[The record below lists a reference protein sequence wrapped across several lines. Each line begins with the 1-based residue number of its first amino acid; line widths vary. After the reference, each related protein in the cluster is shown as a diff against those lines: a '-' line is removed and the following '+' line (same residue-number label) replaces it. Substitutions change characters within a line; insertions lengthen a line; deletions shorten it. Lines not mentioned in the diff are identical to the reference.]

1 MKWNQLLRKEFT
13 EIIKSKKILIP
24 IIAVLFVPILY
35 AGMFLWA
42 FWDPYKQLDDL
53 PVAVVNLDK
62 GAVFD
67 GKPIEVG
74 KGLVDN
80 LKDNKSFKWEF
91 VSEKEAKK
99 GMEGRKYYMLVRI
112 PDDFSSN
119 ATTLLKDDPK
129 PLNLEYIPN
138 ESLNF
143 LSSQIGGTAIE
154 KIKGEV
160 ASTLTKTYAEKMFDS
175 IQDVSKG
182 LADGAEGANKL
193 HDGSSELHDGSSK
206 VTDGLHTLQGKS
218 GEMKDGVQRLAD
230 GSNKLVDGSGKVTNG
245 LNTLNSKTGE
255 MQIGIGKLVDGS
267 GKVTDGLHVLNSN
280 AGIGKLVDGSGK
292 VTDGL
297 HVLNSNAGIGKLVDG
312 SGKVTD
318 GLHALNSNAGIGKLV
333 DGSGQ
338 VTNGLNTL
346 NSKTSEMQ
354 TGIRKLVDGSGKVAA
369 GLNTLNSKTG
379 EMQKG
384 IGELRDGSEK
394 VTGGLNKLVSKS
406 GELKTGTTDLSNG
419 MGKLVEGQTQLE
431 KGSQEIQKGLQDLNN
446 NIQNSAAGLEEMQ
459 SKVPSILNTVN
470 EKIDGAGAN
479 VNQLNELTQSTAGD
493 AKTAAQDVA
502 NLQKQIESLPKEY
515 QEQLQPFITG
525 AVKSAATVQKK
536 AAGVAGGTNKLNEEV
551 KQLKGEIHQTT
562 NGLQN
567 KLPNPAGMK
576 ALAGGVE
583 KLTNAQNEFVSKFHV
598 FGEGLDKAKIGAD
611 KLKDGSVQLIDGVTQ
626 LQSGSGQVTGGLGML
641 SERANQM
648 AGGVNQ
654 LVDGSSQ
661 VTGGLGTLSERA
673 NQMAGGINQL
683 ADGSSQVT
691 GGLGTLSVGVTKL
704 ADGSNQVTGGLDT
717 LSVGV
722 TKLADGSNQ
731 VTGGLDTLSVG
742 VSKLA
747 DGSSQVTGGLGT
759 LSAGAN
765 QMSGGIT
772 QLADGS
778 GQVTTGLGTLNGGL
792 NKMSTGSTQLIDG
805 VNKLADG
812 SGKVTDGLVKVNDGS
827 GELAE
832 KLGEG
837 AEKTGEVKGTDK
849 TYDMFASP
857 VKVKTEKMA
866 EVPNYGTGFTP
877 YFLSLGLFVGALLL
891 SIVYPLRDTVSV
903 PKSGFSW
910 FISKFGVLLSV
921 GIIQAIVADVILLFG
936 LGVEVQ
942 SIPYFILFSIV
953 TSLAFIALIQ
963 CLVTAFG
970 DAGRFIAII
979 TLIMQLTTSAGTFP
993 LELIPKFLQPFNAW
1007 LPMTYSVSGLKAV
1020 VSSGDFDFMWQNIG
1034 MLMIFIV
1041 VLSLGTIA
1049 SLTLMH
1055 KRQFKNVA
1063 ENQSVEA

>member
-1 MKWNQLLRKEFT
+1 MKGNQLLRKEFT

-67 GKPIEVG
+67 GKSIEVG

-119 ATTLLKDDPK
+119 ATTLLKDNPK

-154 KIKGEV
+154 KIKTEV
-160 ASTLTKTYAEKMFDS
+160 SSTLTKTYAEKMFDS

-218 GEMKDGVQRLAD
+218 GEIQTGV
-230 GSNKLVDGSGKVTNG
+230 GKLFDGSGKVTAG

-267 GKVTDGLHVLNSN
+267 GKVTNGLNTLNSKTSEMQ

-297 HVLNSNAGIGKLVDG
+297 
-312 SGKVTD
+312 
-318 GLHALNSNAGIGKLV
+318 
-333 DGSGQ
+333 
-338 VTNGLNTL
+338 NTL
-346 NSKTSEMQ
+346 S
-354 TGIRKLVDGSGKVAA
+354 
-369 GLNTLNSKTG
+369 SKTG

-384 IGELRDGSEK
+384 IGELHDGSEK
-394 VTGGLNKLVSKS
+394 LTGGLNKLVSKS
-406 GELKTGTTDLSNG
+406 GELQTGTTDLSNG
-419 MGKLVEGQTQLE
+419 MEQLVGGQNQLE
-431 KGSQEIQKGLQDLNN
+431 VASQKIEKGLQDLNSKVKS
-446 NIQNSAAGLEEMQ
+446 SAAGLEEIQ
-459 SKVPSILNTVN
+459 SKGPSILNTVN

-493 AKTAAQDVA
+493 AKNAEQEVV

-515 QEQLQPFITG
+515 QEQLQPFITS
-525 AVKSAATVQKK
+525 AVKSTATVQQK

-551 KQLKGEIHQTT
+551 KQLKGEINQKTSDA
-562 NGLQN
+562 QN
-567 KLPNPAGMK
+567 KLPNTAKLDSLTEGI
-576 ALAGGVE
+576 E
-583 KLTNAQNEFVSKFHV
+583 KLASAQKGFVENFQGFGKNLNVAKEGANKFKNES
-598 FGEGLDKAKIGAD
+598 G
-611 KLKDGSVQLIDGVTQ
+611 QLIDAINQ
-626 LQSGSGQVTGGLGML
+626 LADGSGKVTGGLGAL
-641 SERANQM
+641 SAGANQM
-648 AGGVNQ
+648 AGGVH
-654 LVDGSSQ
+654 
-661 VTGGLGTLSERA
+661 
-673 NQMAGGINQL
+673 QL

-691 GGLGTLSVGVTKL
+691 GGLGQLSAGANQMAGGV
-704 ADGSNQVTGGLDT
+704 NQ
-717 LSVGV
+717 
-722 TKLADGSNQ
+722 
-731 VTGGLDTLSVG
+731 
-742 VSKLA
+742 LA
-747 DGSSQVTGGLGT
+747 DGSSKVTGGLGT
-759 LSAGAN
+759 LSVGAN
-765 QMSGGIT
+765 QMAGGVN

-778 GQVTTGLGTLNGGL
+778 GQVTTGLGTL
-792 NKMSTGSTQLIDG
+792 STGSTQLIDG

-857 VKVKTEKMA
+857 VKVKTEKIA

-891 SIVYPLRDTVSV
+891 SIVYPLRDTVGV

-942 SIPYFILFSIV
+942 SIPYFILFSII

-1020 VSSGDFDFMWQNIG
+1020 VSSGDFDFMWKNIG
-1034 MLMIFIV
+1034 ILMIFIV
-1041 VLSLGTIA
+1041 VLSFGTIV

-1055 KRQFKNVA
+1055 KRKFKNVL

>member
-80 LKDNKSFKWEF
+80 LKDNTSFKWEF

-112 PDDFSSN
+112 PNDFSSN

-160 ASTLTKTYAEKMFDS
+160 SSTLTKTYAEKMFDS

-218 GEMKDGVQRLAD
+218 GEMKGGV
-230 GSNKLVDGSGKVTNG
+230 GKLFDGSGKVTAG

-255 MQIGIGKLVDGS
+255 MKGGVGKLFDGS
-267 GKVTDGLHVLNSN
+267 GKVT
-280 AGIGKLVDGSGK
+280 
-292 VTDGL
+292 
-297 HVLNSNAGIGKLVDG
+297 
-312 SGKVTD
+312 
-318 GLHALNSNAGIGKLV
+318 
-333 DGSGQ
+333 
-338 VTNGLNTL
+338 
-346 NSKTSEMQ
+346 
-354 TGIRKLVDGSGKVAA
+354 A

-379 EMQKG
+379 EMQVGVGKLFDGSGKVTAGLNTLNSKTGEMQTG
-384 IGELRDGSEK
+384 IGKLQDGSQKVTAGLNTLNSKTGEMQTGIGKLQDGSEK
-394 VTGGLNKLVSKS
+394 VTAGLNTLVSKT

-419 MGKLVEGQTQLE
+419 MEQLVGGQSQLE
-431 KGSQEIQKGLQDLNN
+431 EASQKVEKGLQDLNSKVKS
-446 NIQNSAAGLEEMQ
+446 SAAALDEMQ
-459 SKVPSILNTVN
+459 SKGPSILNTVN

-479 VNQLNELTQSTAGD
+479 VNQLHELTQSTAGD

-502 NLQKQIESLPKEY
+502 NLQKQIENLPKEY
-515 QEQLQPFITG
+515 QEQLQPFITS
-525 AVKSAATVQKK
+525 AVKSTATVQQK
-536 AAGVAGGTNKLNEEV
+536 ATGVAGGTNKLNEEV
-551 KQLKGEIHQTT
+551 KQLKGEINQKT
-562 NGLQN
+562 GDGQS
-567 KLPNPAGMK
+567 KLPNPAELKSLTVSIDQLSNAQKGF
-576 ALAGGVE
+576 VE
-583 KLTNAQNEFVSKFHV
+583 KFQGFGAKLNTAKEGANKFKNES
-598 FGEGLDKAKIGAD
+598 G
-611 KLKDGSVQLIDGVTQ
+611 QLIDAINQ
-626 LQSGSGQVTGGLGML
+626 LADGSGKVTGGLDTL
-641 SERANQM
+641 SAGANQM

-654 LVDGSSQ
+654 
-661 VTGGLGTLSERA
+661 
-673 NQMAGGINQL
+673 
-683 ADGSSQVT
+683 
-691 GGLGTLSVGVTKL
+691 L
-704 ADGSNQVTGGLDT
+704 ADGSNQVTGGLGT
-717 LSVGV
+717 LSAGANQMAGGV
-722 TKLADGSNQ
+722 NQ
-731 VTGGLDTLSVG
+731 
-742 VSKLA
+742 LA

-759 LSAGAN
+759 LSAGAG

-772 QLADGS
+772 QLANGS
-778 GQVTTGLGTLNGGL
+778 GQVTTGLSTL
-792 NKMSTGSTQLIDG
+792 STGSTQLIDG

-891 SIVYPLRDTVSV
+891 SIVYPLRDTVGV

-921 GIIQAIVADVILLFG
+921 GIIQAIVADIILLFG

-979 TLIMQLTTSAGTFP
+979 TLIIQLTTSAGTFP

-1020 VSSGDFDFMWQNIG
+1020 VSSGDFDFMWQNVGI
-1034 MLMIFIV
+1034 LMIFIV

-1049 SLTLMH
+1049 SLTWMH
-1055 KRQFKNVA
+1055 KRQFRNIA

>member
-80 LKDNKSFKWEF
+80 LKDNTSFKWEF

-160 ASTLTKTYAEKMFDS
+160 SSTLTKTYAEKMFDS

-218 GEMKDGVQRLAD
+218 GEMKDGVQKLAD

-267 GKVTDGLHVLNSN
+267 GKVT
-280 AGIGKLVDGSGK
+280 
-292 VTDGL
+292 
-297 HVLNSNAGIGKLVDG
+297 
-312 SGKVTD
+312 
-318 GLHALNSNAGIGKLV
+318 
-333 DGSGQ
+333 
-338 VTNGLNTL
+338 NGLNTL
-346 NSKTSEMQ
+346 NSKTGEMQ
-354 TGIRKLVDGSGKVAA
+354 TGIGKLIDGSGKVTD

-384 IGELRDGSEK
+384 IGELHDGSEK

-419 MGKLVEGQTQLE
+419 MGKLVEGQSQLE
-431 KGSQEIQKGLQDLNN
+431 EGSQAIQKGLQDLNSN
-446 NIQNSAAGLEEMQ
+446 VQKSAADLEEMQ

-493 AKTAAQDVA
+493 AKTATQDVA

-515 QEQLQPFITG
+515 QEQLQPFITS
-525 AVKSAATVQKK
+525 AVKSTATVQQK
-536 AAGVAGGTNKLNEEV
+536 ATGVAGGTNKLNEEV
-551 KQLKGEIHQTT
+551 KQLKGEINQKT

-567 KLPNPAGMK
+567 ELPNPAGVK
-576 ALAGGVE
+576 ILAGGIA
-583 KLTNAQNEFVSKFHV
+583 KLTNAQNEFVSKFHG
-598 FGEGLDKAKIGAD
+598 FGEGLDNAKIGAD
-611 KLKDGSVQLIDGVTQ
+611 KLKDGSVQLIDGVAQ
-626 LQSGSGQVTGGLGML
+626 LQSGSGKVTAGLGQL
-641 SERANQM
+641 SAGANQM

-654 LVDGSSQ
+654 LANGSSQ
-661 VTGGLGTLSERA
+661 VTGGLGTLSAGA
-673 NQMAGGINQL
+673 NQMAGGVNQL

-691 GGLGTLSVGVTKL
+691 GGLGTLSVGANQMAGGVNQL
-704 ADGSNQVTGGLDT
+704 ADGSN
-717 LSVGV
+717 
-722 TKLADGSNQ
+722 
-731 VTGGLDTLSVG
+731 
-742 VSKLA
+742 
-747 DGSSQVTGGLGT
+747 
-759 LSAGAN
+759 
-765 QMSGGIT
+765 
-772 QLADGS
+772 
-778 GQVTTGLGTLNGGL
+778 QVTTGLGTLNGGL

-891 SIVYPLRDTVSV
+891 SIVYPLRDTVGV

-979 TLIMQLTTSAGTFP
+979 TLIIQLTTSAGTFP

-1020 VSSGDFDFMWQNIG
+1020 VSSGDFNFMWQNIG
-1034 MLMIFIV
+1034 VLMIFIV
-1041 VLSLGTIA
+1041 ALSLGTIA
-1049 SLTLMH
+1049 SLTWMH
-1055 KRQFKNVA
+1055 KRQFRNIA
-1063 ENQSVEA
+1063 ENQSMEA

>member
-80 LKDNKSFKWEF
+80 LKDNTSFKWEF

-160 ASTLTKTYAEKMFDS
+160 SSTLTKTYAEKMFDS

-182 LADGAEGANKL
+182 LADGAEGASKL

-218 GEMKDGVQRLAD
+218 GEMKDGVGKLAD
-230 GSNKLVDGSGKVTNG
+230 GSNKLVDGSGKVTVG
-245 LNTLNSKTGE
+245 LNTLKSKTGE
-255 MQIGIGKLVDGS
+255 MQTGIGKLLNGS
-267 GKVTDGLHVLNSN
+267 GKVTD
-280 AGIGKLVDGSGK
+280 
-292 VTDGL
+292 
-297 HVLNSNAGIGKLVDG
+297 
-312 SGKVTD
+312 
-318 GLHALNSNAGIGKLV
+318 
-333 DGSGQ
+333 
-338 VTNGLNTL
+338 
-346 NSKTSEMQ
+346 
-354 TGIRKLVDGSGKVAA
+354 

-419 MGKLVEGQTQLE
+419 MEQLVGGQSQLE
-431 KGSQEIQKGLQDLNN
+431 VASQKIEKGLQDLNSN
-446 NIQNSAAGLEEMQ
+446 VQKSVAGLEEIQ

-479 VNQLNELTQSTAGD
+479 VNQLTELTQSTAGD
-493 AKTAAQDVA
+493 AKNAAQDVA

-515 QEQLQPFITG
+515 QEQLQPFITS
-525 AVKSAATVQKK
+525 AVKNTATVQQK

-551 KQLKGEIHQTT
+551 KQLKGEIHQKT

-567 KLPNPAGMK
+567 KLPNPAGVK
-576 ALAGGVE
+576 TLADGVE
-583 KLTNAQNEFVSKFHV
+583 KLTNAQNEFVSKFHG
-598 FGEGLDKAKIGAD
+598 FGEGLDKARMGAD
-611 KLKDGSVQLIDGVTQ
+611 KLKDGSVQLIDGVMQ
-626 LQSGSGQVTGGLGML
+626 LQSGSEKVTAGLGQL
-641 SERANQM
+641 SAGANQM
-648 AGGVNQ
+648 AGGV
-654 LVDGSSQ
+654 
-661 VTGGLGTLSERA
+661 
-673 NQMAGGINQL
+673 NQL

-691 GGLGTLSVGVTKL
+691 GGLGTLSVG
-704 ADGSNQVTGGLDT
+704 
-717 LSVGV
+717 
-722 TKLADGSNQ
+722 
-731 VTGGLDTLSVG
+731 
-742 VSKLA
+742 
-747 DGSSQVTGGLGT
+747 
-759 LSAGAN
+759 AN
-765 QMSGGIT
+765 QMTGGIT

-778 GQVTTGLGTLNGGL
+778 SQVTTGLGTLNGGL

-891 SIVYPLRDTVSV
+891 SIVYPLRDTVGV

-910 FISKFGVLLSV
+910 FISKFGLLLSV
-921 GIIQAIVADVILLFG
+921 GIIQAVVADVILLFG

-942 SIPYFILFSIV
+942 SIPYFILFSIF

-979 TLIMQLTTSAGTFP
+979 TLIIQLTTSAGTFP

-1020 VSSGDFDFMWQNIG
+1020 VSSGDFNFMWQNIG
-1034 MLMIFIV
+1034 ILMIFIV

-1049 SLTLMH
+1049 SLTWMH
-1055 KRQFKNVA
+1055 KRQFRNIA

>member
-80 LKDNKSFKWEF
+80 LKDNTSFKWEF

-160 ASTLTKTYAEKMFDS
+160 SSTLTKTYAEKMFDS

-218 GEMKDGVQRLAD
+218 GEMKDGVQKLAD
-230 GSNKLVDGSGKVTNG
+230 GSNKLVDGSGKVTN
-245 LNTLNSKTGE
+245 
-255 MQIGIGKLVDGS
+255 
-267 GKVTDGLHVLNSN
+267 GLHVLNSN

-318 GLHALNSNAGIGKLV
+318 GLHALNSNTGIGKLV
-333 DGSGQ
+333 DGSGK
-338 VTNGLNTL
+338 VTDGLNTL
-346 NSKTSEMQ
+346 NSKT
-354 TGIRKLVDGSGKVAA
+354 
-369 GLNTLNSKTG
+369 
-379 EMQKG
+379 
-384 IGELRDGSEK
+384 GELRDGSEK

-419 MGKLVEGQTQLE
+419 MGKLVEGQSQLE
-431 KGSQEIQKGLQDLNN
+431 EGSQAIQKGLQDLNSN
-446 NIQNSAAGLEEMQ
+446 VQNSAAGLEEMQ
-459 SKVPSILNTVN
+459 LKVPSILNTVN

-493 AKTAAQDVA
+493 AKNAAQEVA

-515 QEQLQPFITG
+515 QEQLQPFITS
-525 AVKSAATVQKK
+525 AVKSTATVQQK

-551 KQLKGEIHQTT
+551 KQVKGEIHQTT

-567 KLPNPAGMK
+567 KLPNPAGIK
-576 ALAGGVE
+576 TLAGGIE
-583 KLTNAQNEFVSKFHV
+583 KLTNAQNGFVSKFHG
-598 FGEGLDKAKIGAD
+598 FGEGLDNAKIGAD

-626 LQSGSGQVTGGLGML
+626 LQSGSGKVTAGLGQL
-641 SERANQM
+641 SA
-648 AGGVNQ
+648 GVNQ
-654 LVDGSSQ
+654 LADGSGQ
-661 VTGGLGTLSERA
+661 VTGGLGTLS
-673 NQMAGGINQL
+673 AGVNQL
-683 ADGSSQVT
+683 ADGSGQVT
-691 GGLGTLSVGVTKL
+691 GGLGTLSVGVNQL
-704 ADGSNQVTGGLDT
+704 ADGSG
-717 LSVGV
+717 
-722 TKLADGSNQ
+722 
-731 VTGGLDTLSVG
+731 
-742 VSKLA
+742 
-747 DGSSQVTGGLGT
+747 QVTGGLGT
-759 LSAGAN
+759 LSVGV
-765 QMSGGIT
+765 SK
-772 QLADGS
+772 LADGS

-792 NKMSTGSTQLIDG
+792 NQMSTGSTQLIDG

-891 SIVYPLRDTVSV
+891 SIVYPLRDTVGV

-921 GIIQAIVADVILLFG
+921 GIIQAIVADIILLFG

-979 TLIMQLTTSAGTFP
+979 TLIIQLTTSAGTFP

-1020 VSSGDFDFMWQNIG
+1020 VSSGDFNFMWQNVGI
-1034 MLMIFIV
+1034 LMIFIV

-1049 SLTLMH
+1049 SLTWMH
-1055 KRQFKNVA
+1055 KRQFRNIA
-1063 ENQSVEA
+1063 ENQSIEA

>member
-1 MKWNQLLRKEFT
+1 MKWHKLLSKEFA

-80 LKDNKSFKWEF
+80 LKDNTSFKWEF

-112 PDDFSSN
+112 PNDFSSN

-129 PLNLEYIPN
+129 PLNLQYIPN

-160 ASTLTKTYAEKMFDS
+160 SSTLTKTYAEKMFDS

-182 LADGAEGANKL
+182 LADGAEGASKL

-218 GEMKDGVQRLAD
+218 GEIQTGV
-230 GSNKLVDGSGKVTNG
+230 GKLFDGSGKVTAG

-292 VTDGL
+292 VT
-297 HVLNSNAGIGKLVDG
+297 
-312 SGKVTD
+312 
-318 GLHALNSNAGIGKLV
+318 
-333 DGSGQ
+333 
-338 VTNGLNTL
+338 NGLNTL
-346 NSKTSEMQ
+346 NSKT
-354 TGIRKLVDGSGKVAA
+354 
-369 GLNTLNSKTG
+369 
-379 EMQKG
+379 
-384 IGELRDGSEK
+384 GELRDGSEK

-406 GELKTGTTDLSNG
+406 GELQTGTTDLSNG
-419 MGKLVEGQTQLE
+419 MGKLVEGQSQLE
-431 KGSQEIQKGLQDLNN
+431 KGSQAIQKGLQDLNSN
-446 NIQNSAAGLEEMQ
+446 VQNSAAGLEEMQ

-493 AKTAAQDVA
+493 AKNAAQEVT

-515 QEQLQPFITG
+515 QEQLQPFITS
-525 AVKSAATVQKK
+525 AVKSTATVQQK
-536 AAGVAGGTNKLNEEV
+536 AVGVAGGTNKLNEEV

-567 KLPNPAGMK
+567 KLPNSEGVK
-576 ALAGGVE
+576 TLAGGIE
-583 KLTNAQNEFVSKFHV
+583 KLTNAQNEFVSKFHG
-598 FGEGLDKAKIGAD
+598 FGEGLDNAKIGAD

-626 LQSGSGQVTGGLGML
+626 LQSGSGKVTAGLGQL
-641 SERANQM
+641 SV
-648 AGGVNQ
+648 GV
-654 LVDGSSQ
+654 
-661 VTGGLGTLSERA
+661 
-673 NQMAGGINQL
+673 NQL
-683 ADGSSQVT
+683 ADGSNQVT
-691 GGLGTLSVGVTKL
+691 GGLGTLSVGVNQL
-704 ADGSNQVTGGLDT
+704 ADGSN
-717 LSVGV
+717 
-722 TKLADGSNQ
+722 
-731 VTGGLDTLSVG
+731 
-742 VSKLA
+742 
-747 DGSSQVTGGLGT
+747 QVTGGLGT
-759 LSAGAN
+759 LSAGAG

-772 QLADGS
+772 QLANGS
-778 GQVTTGLGTLNGGL
+778 GQVTTGLSTL
-792 NKMSTGSTQLIDG
+792 STGSTQLIDG
-805 VNKLADG
+805 VNKLTDG

-827 GELAE
+827 GTLAE

-891 SIVYPLRDTVSV
+891 SIVYPLRDTVGV

-970 DAGRFIAII
+970 DAGRFIAIL
-979 TLIMQLTTSAGTFP
+979 TLIIQLTTSAGTFP
-993 LELIPKFLQPFNAW
+993 LELIPKYLQPFNAW
-1007 LPMTYSVSGLKAV
+1007 LPMTYSVSGFKAV
-1020 VSSGDFDFMWQNIG
+1020 VSSGDFNFMWQNIG
-1034 MLMIFIV
+1034 ILMIFIV
-1041 VLSLGTIA
+1041 LLSLGTIA
-1049 SLTLMH
+1049 SLTWMH
-1055 KRQFKNVA
+1055 KRQFKNIA

>member
-1 MKWNQLLRKEFT
+1 MKGNQLLRKEFT

-119 ATTLLKDDPK
+119 ATTLLKDNPK

-154 KIKGEV
+154 KIKTEV
-160 ASTLTKTYAEKMFDS
+160 SSTLTKTYAEKMFDS
-175 IQDVSKG
+175 IKDVSKG
-182 LADGAEGANKL
+182 LADGAEGASKL

-218 GEMKDGVQRLAD
+218 GEMKDGV
-230 GSNKLVDGSGKVTNG
+230 GKLFDGSGKVTAG

-292 VTDGL
+292 VT
-297 HVLNSNAGIGKLVDG
+297 
-312 SGKVTD
+312 
-318 GLHALNSNAGIGKLV
+318 
-333 DGSGQ
+333 
-338 VTNGLNTL
+338 
-346 NSKTSEMQ
+346 
-354 TGIRKLVDGSGKVAA
+354 A
-369 GLNTLNSKTG
+369 GLNTLNSKT
-379 EMQKG
+379 
-384 IGELRDGSEK
+384 GELRDGSEK

-406 GELKTGTTDLSNG
+406 GDLKTGTTDLSNG
-419 MGKLVEGQTQLE
+419 MGKLVEGRSQLE
-431 KGSQEIQKGLQDLNN
+431 KGSQEIQKGLQDLNSN
-446 NIQNSAAGLEEMQ
+446 VQKSAAGLEEMQ

-479 VNQLNELTQSTAGD
+479 INQLNELTQSTVGD

-515 QEQLQPFITG
+515 QEQLQPFITS
-525 AVKSAATVQKK
+525 AVKSTATVQQK

-576 ALAGGVE
+576 ALADGVE
-583 KLTNAQNEFVSKFHV
+583 KLTNAQNEFVSKFHG
-598 FGEGLDKAKIGAD
+598 FGEGLDNAKIGAD

-626 LQSGSGQVTGGLGML
+626 LQSGSGKVTDGLGQL
-641 SERANQM
+641 S
-648 AGGVNQ
+648 AGV
-654 LVDGSSQ
+654 
-661 VTGGLGTLSERA
+661 
-673 NQMAGGINQL
+673 NQL

-691 GGLGTLSVGVTKL
+691 GGLGTLSAGV
-704 ADGSNQVTGGLDT
+704 NQLT
-717 LSVGV
+717 
-722 TKLADGSNQ
+722 
-731 VTGGLDTLSVG
+731 
-742 VSKLA
+742 

-759 LSAGAN
+759 LSVGAN
-765 QMSGGIT
+765 QMAGGVN

-778 GQVTTGLGTLNGGL
+778 GQVTTGLGTL
-792 NKMSTGSTQLIDG
+792 STGSTQLIDG

-891 SIVYPLRDTVSV
+891 SIVYPLRDTVGV

-1034 MLMIFIV
+1034 ILMIFIV
-1041 VLSLGTIA
+1041 VLSFGTIV

-1055 KRQFKNVA
+1055 KRKFKNVA

>member
-80 LKDNKSFKWEF
+80 LKDNTSFKWEF

-160 ASTLTKTYAEKMFDS
+160 SSTLTKTYAEKMFDS

-218 GEMKDGVQRLAD
+218 GEMKDGVGKLAD

-255 MQIGIGKLVDGS
+255 MQTGIGKLLNGS
-267 GKVTDGLHVLNSN
+267 GKVTD
-280 AGIGKLVDGSGK
+280 
-292 VTDGL
+292 
-297 HVLNSNAGIGKLVDG
+297 
-312 SGKVTD
+312 
-318 GLHALNSNAGIGKLV
+318 
-333 DGSGQ
+333 
-338 VTNGLNTL
+338 
-346 NSKTSEMQ
+346 
-354 TGIRKLVDGSGKVAA
+354 

-419 MGKLVEGQTQLE
+419 MEKLVAGQSQLE
-431 KGSQEIQKGLQDLNN
+431 KGSQEIQKGLQDLNSN
-446 NIQNSAAGLEEMQ
+446 VQKSVAGLEEMQ

-479 VNQLNELTQSTAGD
+479 VNQLTELTQSTAGD
-493 AKTAAQDVA
+493 AKNAAQDVA

-515 QEQLQPFITG
+515 QEQLQPFITS
-525 AVKSAATVQKK
+525 AVKNTATVQQK

-551 KQLKGEIHQTT
+551 KQLKGEIHQKT
-562 NGLQN
+562 NGLKN
-567 KLPNPAGMK
+567 KLPNPAGVK
-576 ALAGGVE
+576 TLADGVE
-583 KLTNAQNEFVSKFHV
+583 KLTNAQNEFVSKFHG
-598 FGEGLDKAKIGAD
+598 FGEGLEKAKIGAD
-611 KLKDGSVQLIDGVTQ
+611 KLKDGSVQLIDGVMQ
-626 LQSGSGQVTGGLGML
+626 LQSGSEKVTAGLGQL
-641 SERANQM
+641 SAGANQM

-654 LVDGSSQ
+654 L
-661 VTGGLGTLSERA
+661 
-673 NQMAGGINQL
+673 
-683 ADGSSQVT
+683 ADGSSQIT
-691 GGLGTLSVGVTKL
+691 GGLGTLSVG
-704 ADGSNQVTGGLDT
+704 
-717 LSVGV
+717 
-722 TKLADGSNQ
+722 
-731 VTGGLDTLSVG
+731 
-742 VSKLA
+742 
-747 DGSSQVTGGLGT
+747 
-759 LSAGAN
+759 AN
-765 QMSGGIT
+765 QMTGGIT

-778 GQVTTGLGTLNGGL
+778 SQVTTGLGTLNGGL

-812 SGKVTDGLVKVNDGS
+812 SGKVKDGLVKVNDGS

-891 SIVYPLRDTVSV
+891 SIVYPLRDTVGV

-921 GIIQAIVADVILLFG
+921 GIIQAIVADIILLFG

-979 TLIMQLTTSAGTFP
+979 TLIIQLTTSAGTFP

-1020 VSSGDFDFMWQNIG
+1020 VSSGDFNFMWQNIG
-1034 MLMIFIV
+1034 ILMIFIV

-1049 SLTLMH
+1049 SLTWMH
-1055 KRQFKNVA
+1055 KRQFRNIA

>member
-1 MKWNQLLRKEFT
+1 MKWHKLLSKEFA

-42 FWDPYKQLDDL
+42 FWDPYEQLDDL

-62 GAVFD
+62 GAELD

-74 KGLVDN
+74 KGLVDK

-91 VSEKEAKK
+91 VSEKEAKE

-160 ASTLTKTYAEKMFDS
+160 SSTLTKTYAEKMFDS
-175 IQDVSKG
+175 IKDVSKG

-218 GEMKDGVQRLAD
+218 GEMKDGVQKLAD
-230 GSNKLVDGSGKVTNG
+230 GSNKLVDGSGKVTTG

-255 MQIGIGKLVDGS
+255 MQIGIGKLQDGS
-267 GKVTDGLHVLNSN
+267 QKVTDGL
-280 AGIGKLVDGSGK
+280 
-292 VTDGL
+292 
-297 HVLNSNAGIGKLVDG
+297 
-312 SGKVTD
+312 
-318 GLHALNSNAGIGKLV
+318 
-333 DGSGQ
+333 
-338 VTNGLNTL
+338 NTL
-346 NSKTSEMQ
+346 AN
-354 TGIRKLVDGSGKVAA
+354 
-369 GLNTLNSKTG
+369 
-379 EMQKG
+379 
-384 IGELRDGSEK
+384 
-394 VTGGLNKLVSKS
+394 KS
-406 GELKTGTTDLSNG
+406 GELKTGTNELANG
-419 MGKLVEGQTQLE
+419 MEKLVGGQSQLE
-431 KGSQEIQKGLQDLNN
+431 EGSQKIENGLQDLN
-446 NIQNSAAGLEEMQ
+446 STVKHSVVGLEEMQ
-459 SKVPSILNTVN
+459 AKVPSILNTVN
-470 EKIDGAGAN
+470 EKMNGAAEN
-479 VNQLNELTQSTAGD
+479 VNQLNEFTQSTAGD

-515 QEQLQPFITG
+515 QEKLQPYITN
-525 AVKSAATVQKK
+525 AAKSTATVQQK
-536 AAGVAGGTNKLNEEV
+536 AIGVAGGTNKLNEEV
-551 KQLKGEIHQTT
+551 RQLKGEITQTT
-562 NGLQN
+562 SDAQN
-567 KLPNPAGMK
+567 KLPNTAKLQSLTEGI
-576 ALAGGVE
+576 E
-583 KLTNAQNEFVSKFHV
+583 KLLNAQNEFVSKFHG
-598 FGEGLDKAKIGAD
+598 FGEGLSNAKVGVD
-611 KLKDGSVQLIDGVTQ
+611 KLNNGSGQLIDGVTQ
-626 LQSGSGQVTGGLGML
+626 L
-641 SERANQM
+641 
-648 AGGVNQ
+648 
-654 LVDGSSQ
+654 
-661 VTGGLGTLSERA
+661 
-673 NQMAGGINQL
+673 
-683 ADGSSQVT
+683 ADGSSKVT
-691 GGLGTLSVGVTKL
+691 GGLGTLSVG
-704 ADGSNQVTGGLDT
+704 ASQMTGGITQLE
-717 LSVGV
+717 
-722 TKLADGSNQ
+722 
-731 VTGGLDTLSVG
+731 
-742 VSKLA
+742 
-747 DGSSQVTGGLGT
+747 DGSSQVTT
-759 LSAGAN
+759 
-765 QMSGGIT
+765 GI
-772 QLADGS
+772 
-778 GQVTTGLGTLNGGL
+778 GTLNGGL

-805 VNKLADG
+805 VNKLTDG

-827 GELAE
+827 GTLAE

-891 SIVYPLRDTVSV
+891 SIVYPLRDTVGV

-970 DAGRFIAII
+970 DAGRFIAIL
-979 TLIMQLTTSAGTFP
+979 TLIIQLTTSAGTFP
-993 LELIPKFLQPFNAW
+993 LELIPKYLQPFNAW
-1007 LPMTYSVSGLKAV
+1007 LPMTYSVSGFKAV
-1020 VSSGDFDFMWQNIG
+1020 VSSGDFNFMWQNIG
-1034 MLMIFIV
+1034 ILMIFIV
-1041 VLSLGTIA
+1041 LLSLGTIA
-1049 SLTLMH
+1049 SLTWMH
-1055 KRQFKNVA
+1055 KRQFKNIA

>member
-1 MKWNQLLRKEFT
+1 MKGNQLLRKEFT

-119 ATTLLKDDPK
+119 ATTLLKDNPK

-154 KIKGEV
+154 KIKTEV
-160 ASTLTKTYAEKMFDS
+160 SSTLTKTYAEKMFDS
-175 IQDVSKG
+175 IKDVSKG
-182 LADGAEGANKL
+182 LADGAEGASKL

-218 GEMKDGVQRLAD
+218 GEMKDGV
-230 GSNKLVDGSGKVTNG
+230 GKLFDGSGKVTAG

-292 VTDGL
+292 VT
-297 HVLNSNAGIGKLVDG
+297 
-312 SGKVTD
+312 
-318 GLHALNSNAGIGKLV
+318 
-333 DGSGQ
+333 
-338 VTNGLNTL
+338 
-346 NSKTSEMQ
+346 
-354 TGIRKLVDGSGKVAA
+354 A
-369 GLNTLNSKTG
+369 GLNTLNSKT
-379 EMQKG
+379 
-384 IGELRDGSEK
+384 GELRDGSEK

-406 GELKTGTTDLSNG
+406 GDLKTGTTDLSNG
-419 MGKLVEGQTQLE
+419 MGKLVEGRSQLE
-431 KGSQEIQKGLQDLNN
+431 KGSQEIQKGLQDLNSN
-446 NIQNSAAGLEEMQ
+446 VQKSAAGLEEMQ

-479 VNQLNELTQSTAGD
+479 INQLNELTQSTVGD

-515 QEQLQPFITG
+515 QEQLQPFITS
-525 AVKSAATVQKK
+525 AVKSTATVQQK

-576 ALAGGVE
+576 ALADGVE
-583 KLTNAQNEFVSKFHV
+583 KLTNAQNEFVSKFHG
-598 FGEGLDKAKIGAD
+598 FGEGLDNAKIGAD

-626 LQSGSGQVTGGLGML
+626 LQSGSGKVTDGLGQL
-641 SERANQM
+641 S
-648 AGGVNQ
+648 AGV
-654 LVDGSSQ
+654 
-661 VTGGLGTLSERA
+661 
-673 NQMAGGINQL
+673 NQL

-691 GGLGTLSVGVTKL
+691 GGLGTLSAGVNQLT
-704 ADGSNQVTGGLDT
+704 DGSNQVTGGLGT
-717 LSVGV
+717 LSVG
-722 TKLADGSNQ
+722 
-731 VTGGLDTLSVG
+731 
-742 VSKLA
+742 
-747 DGSSQVTGGLGT
+747 
-759 LSAGAN
+759 AN
-765 QMSGGIT
+765 QMAGGVN

-778 GQVTTGLGTLNGGL
+778 GQVTTGLGTLSN
-792 NKMSTGSTQLIDG
+792 GSTQLIDG

-891 SIVYPLRDTVSV
+891 SIVYPLRDTVGV

-942 SIPYFILFSIV
+942 SIPYFILFSII

-993 LELIPKFLQPFNAW
+993 LELIPKFLQPFHAW
-1007 LPMTYSVSGLKAV
+1007 LPMTYSVSGFKAV
-1020 VSSGDFDFMWQNIG
+1020 VSSGDFNFIWQNIG
-1034 MLMIFIV
+1034 VLMIFIV
-1041 VLSLGTIA
+1041 VLSLGTIV

-1055 KRQFKNVA
+1055 KRKFKNVV

>member
-1 MKWNQLLRKEFT
+1 MKGNQLLRKEFT
-13 EIIKSKKILIP
+13 QIIKSKKILIP

-80 LKDNKSFKWEF
+80 LKDNTSFKWEF

-119 ATTLLKDDPK
+119 ATTLLKDEPK

-182 LADGAEGANKL
+182 LADGAEGASKL

-218 GEMKDGVQRLAD
+218 GEMKDGVQKLAD
-230 GSNKLVDGSGKVTNG
+230 GSNKLVDGSGKVTAG
-245 LNTLNSKTGE
+245 LNTLNSKS
-255 MQIGIGKLVDGS
+255 GIGKLQDGS
-267 GKVTDGLHVLNSN
+267 GKVTD
-280 AGIGKLVDGSGK
+280 
-292 VTDGL
+292 
-297 HVLNSNAGIGKLVDG
+297 
-312 SGKVTD
+312 
-318 GLHALNSNAGIGKLV
+318 
-333 DGSGQ
+333 
-338 VTNGLNTL
+338 
-346 NSKTSEMQ
+346 
-354 TGIRKLVDGSGKVAA
+354 

-384 IGELRDGSEK
+384 ISELHDGSEK
-394 VTGGLNKLVSKS
+394 VTNGLSILVSKT
-406 GELKTGTTDLSNG
+406 GELKTGTTELSNG
-419 MGKLVEGQTQLE
+419 MEKLAGGQRQLE
-431 KGSQEIQKGLQDLNN
+431 EGSQEIQKGLQGLNN
-446 NIQNSAAGLEEMQ
+446 KVQSSVAGLGEMQ

-493 AKTAAQDVA
+493 AKNATQDVA

-515 QEQLQPFITG
+515 QEQLQPFITN
-525 AVKSAATVQKK
+525 AVKSTATVQQK

-551 KQLKGEIHQTT
+551 KQLKGEISEKTSGMQS
-562 NGLQN
+562 
-567 KLPNPAGMK
+567 KMPNPEDVGNLTSGIK
-576 ALAGGVE
+576 
-583 KLTNAQNEFVSKFHV
+583 KLTNAQNEFVSKFHGL
-598 FGEGLDKAKIGAD
+598 GEGLGNAKVGVD
-611 KLKDGSVQLIDGVTQ
+611 RLKNGSGQLIDGVNQ
-626 LQSGSGQVTGGLGML
+626 LFDGSGKVT
-641 SERANQM
+641 E
-648 AGGVNQ
+648 
-654 LVDGSSQ
+654 
-661 VTGGLGTLSERA
+661 GLGTLSVGA

-704 ADGSNQVTGGLDT
+704 ADGSD
-717 LSVGV
+717 
-722 TKLADGSNQ
+722 
-731 VTGGLDTLSVG
+731 
-742 VSKLA
+742 
-747 DGSSQVTGGLGT
+747 
-759 LSAGAN
+759 
-765 QMSGGIT
+765 
-772 QLADGS
+772 
-778 GQVTTGLGTLNGGL
+778 QVTTGIGTLNGGL

-891 SIVYPLRDTVSV
+891 SIVYPLRDTVGI

-921 GIIQAIVADVILLFG
+921 GVIQAVVADVILLFG

-979 TLIMQLTTSAGTFP
+979 TLIIQLTTSAGTFP

-1020 VSSGDFDFMWQNIG
+1020 VSSGDFNFMWQNIG
-1034 MLMIFIV
+1034 ILMIFIV

-1049 SLTLMH
+1049 SLTWMH
-1055 KRQFKNVA
+1055 KRQFKNIA

>member
-1 MKWNQLLRKEFT
+1 MKWHKLLSKEFA

-42 FWDPYKQLDDL
+42 FWDPYEQLDDL

-62 GAVFD
+62 GAELD

-91 VSEKEAKK
+91 VSEKEAKE

-160 ASTLTKTYAEKMFDS
+160 SSTLTKTYAEKMFDS
-175 IQDVSKG
+175 IKDVSKG
-182 LADGAEGANKL
+182 LADGADGANKL
-193 HDGSSELHDGSSK
+193 HDGASELHDGSSK

-218 GEMKDGVQRLAD
+218 GEMKDGVQKLAD
-230 GSNKLVDGSGKVTNG
+230 GSNKLQDGSGKVTAG

-255 MQIGIGKLVDGS
+255 MQIGIGKLQDGS
-267 GKVTDGLHVLNSN
+267 QKVTDGL
-280 AGIGKLVDGSGK
+280 
-292 VTDGL
+292 
-297 HVLNSNAGIGKLVDG
+297 
-312 SGKVTD
+312 
-318 GLHALNSNAGIGKLV
+318 
-333 DGSGQ
+333 
-338 VTNGLNTL
+338 NTL
-346 NSKTSEMQ
+346 AN
-354 TGIRKLVDGSGKVAA
+354 
-369 GLNTLNSKTG
+369 
-379 EMQKG
+379 
-384 IGELRDGSEK
+384 
-394 VTGGLNKLVSKS
+394 KS
-406 GELKTGTTDLSNG
+406 GELKTGTNELANG
-419 MGKLVEGQTQLE
+419 MEKLVGGQSQLE
-431 KGSQEIQKGLQDLNN
+431 EGSQKIENGLQDLN
-446 NIQNSAAGLEEMQ
+446 STVKHSVVGLEEMQ
-459 SKVPSILNTVN
+459 AKVPSILNTVN
-470 EKIDGAGAN
+470 EKMNGAAEN
-479 VNQLNELTQSTAGD
+479 VNQLNEFTQSTAGD

-515 QEQLQPFITG
+515 QEKLQPYITN
-525 AVKSAATVQKK
+525 AVKSTATVQQK
-536 AAGVAGGTNKLNEEV
+536 AIGVAGGTNKLNEEV
-551 KQLKGEIHQTT
+551 RQLKGEITQTT
-562 NGLQN
+562 SDAQN
-567 KLPNPAGMK
+567 KLPNTAKLQSLTEGI
-576 ALAGGVE
+576 E
-583 KLTNAQNEFVSKFHV
+583 KLLNAQNEFVSKFHG
-598 FGEGLDKAKIGAD
+598 FGEGLSNAKVGVD
-611 KLKDGSVQLIDGVTQ
+611 KLNNGSGQLIDGVTQ
-626 LQSGSGQVTGGLGML
+626 L
-641 SERANQM
+641 
-648 AGGVNQ
+648 
-654 LVDGSSQ
+654 
-661 VTGGLGTLSERA
+661 
-673 NQMAGGINQL
+673 
-683 ADGSSQVT
+683 ADGSSKVT
-691 GGLGTLSVGVTKL
+691 GGLGTLSVG
-704 ADGSNQVTGGLDT
+704 ASQMTGGITQLE
-717 LSVGV
+717 
-722 TKLADGSNQ
+722 
-731 VTGGLDTLSVG
+731 
-742 VSKLA
+742 
-747 DGSSQVTGGLGT
+747 DGSSQVTT
-759 LSAGAN
+759 
-765 QMSGGIT
+765 GI
-772 QLADGS
+772 
-778 GQVTTGLGTLNGGL
+778 GTLNGGL

-805 VNKLADG
+805 VNKLTDG

-827 GELAE
+827 GTLAE

-891 SIVYPLRDTVSV
+891 SIVYPLRDTVGV

-970 DAGRFIAII
+970 DAGRFIAIL
-979 TLIMQLTTSAGTFP
+979 TLIIQLTTSAGTFP
-993 LELIPKFLQPFNAW
+993 LELIPKYLQPFNAW
-1007 LPMTYSVSGLKAV
+1007 LPMTYSVSGFKAV
-1020 VSSGDFDFMWQNIG
+1020 VSSGDFNFMWKNIG
-1034 MLMIFIV
+1034 ILMIFIV
-1041 VLSLGTIA
+1041 LLSLGTIA
-1049 SLTLMH
+1049 SLTWMH
-1055 KRQFKNVA
+1055 KRQFKNIA

>member
-80 LKDNKSFKWEF
+80 LKDNTSFKWEF

-112 PDDFSSN
+112 PNDFSSN

-160 ASTLTKTYAEKMFDS
+160 SSTLTKTYAEKMFDS

-218 GEMKDGVQRLAD
+218 GEMKDGV
-230 GSNKLVDGSGKVTNG
+230 GKLFDGSGKVTAG

-255 MQIGIGKLVDGS
+255 MQTGIGKLVDGS
-267 GKVTDGLHVLNSN
+267 GKVTDGLHVLNSD

-292 VTDGL
+292 VT
-297 HVLNSNAGIGKLVDG
+297 
-312 SGKVTD
+312 
-318 GLHALNSNAGIGKLV
+318 
-333 DGSGQ
+333 
-338 VTNGLNTL
+338 NGLNTL
-346 NSKTSEMQ
+346 NSKTDEM
-354 TGIRKLVDGSGKVAA
+354 K
-369 GLNTLNSKTG
+369 
-379 EMQKG
+379 KG
-384 IGELRDGSEK
+384 ISELHDGSEK
-394 VTGGLNKLVSKS
+394 VTNGLSILISKT
-406 GELKTGTTDLSNG
+406 GELKTGTTELSNG
-419 MGKLVEGQTQLE
+419 MEKLAGGQSQLE
-431 KGSQEIQKGLQDLNN
+431 KGSQEIQKGLQELNN
-446 NIQNSAAGLEEMQ
+446 KVQNSVAGLGEMQ
-459 SKVPSILNTVN
+459 LKVPAILNTVN

-479 VNQLNELTQSTAGD
+479 VNQLNEFTQSTAGD

-515 QEQLQPFITG
+515 QEQLQPFITS
-525 AVKSAATVQKK
+525 AVKSTTTVQQK

-551 KQLKGEIHQTT
+551 KQLKGEIGEKTSGMQS
-562 NGLQN
+562 
-567 KLPNPAGMK
+567 KMPNPEDVGNLTSGIK
-576 ALAGGVE
+576 
-583 KLTNAQNEFVSKFHV
+583 KLTNAQSEFVSKFHGL
-598 FGEGLDKAKIGAD
+598 GEGLGNAKVGVD
-611 KLKDGSVQLIDGVTQ
+611 RLKNGSGQLIDGVNQ
-626 LQSGSGQVTGGLGML
+626 LFDGSGKVTEGLGTL
-641 SERANQM
+641 SVGANQM
-648 AGGVNQ
+648 AGGV
-654 LVDGSSQ
+654 
-661 VTGGLGTLSERA
+661 
-673 NQMAGGINQL
+673 NQL

-691 GGLGTLSVGVTKL
+691 GGLGQLSVGVT
-704 ADGSNQVTGGLDT
+704 
-717 LSVGV
+717 
-722 TKLADGSNQ
+722 
-731 VTGGLDTLSVG
+731 
-742 VSKLA
+742 KLA
-747 DGSSQVTGGLGT
+747 DGSSQVTGGLDT
-759 LSAGAN
+759 LSAGAG

-772 QLADGS
+772 QLANGS
-778 GQVTTGLGTLNGGL
+778 GQVTTGLSTL
-792 NKMSTGSTQLIDG
+792 STGSTQLIDG

-891 SIVYPLRDTVSV
+891 SIVYPLRDTVGV

-921 GIIQAIVADVILLFG
+921 GIIQAIVADIILLFG

-979 TLIMQLTTSAGTFP
+979 TLIIQLTTSAGTFP
-993 LELIPKFLQPFNAW
+993 LELIPTFLQPFNAW

-1020 VSSGDFDFMWQNIG
+1020 VSSGDFNFMWQNIG
-1034 MLMIFIV
+1034 VLMIFIV

-1049 SLTLMH
+1049 SLTWMH
-1055 KRQFKNVA
+1055 KRQFRNIA

>member
-1 MKWNQLLRKEFT
+1 MKGNQLLRKEFT

-119 ATTLLKDDPK
+119 ATTLLKDNPK

-154 KIKGEV
+154 KIKTEV
-160 ASTLTKTYAEKMFDS
+160 SSTLTKTYAEKMFDS

-218 GEMKDGVQRLAD
+218 GEMKDGVQKLAD
-230 GSNKLVDGSGKVTNG
+230 GSNKLQDGSGKVTAG
-245 LNTLNSKTGE
+245 LNTLNSKN
-255 MQIGIGKLVDGS
+255 GIGKLQDGS
-267 GKVTDGLHVLNSN
+267 GKVTDGLN
-280 AGIGKLVDGSGK
+280 
-292 VTDGL
+292 
-297 HVLNSNAGIGKLVDG
+297 
-312 SGKVTD
+312 
-318 GLHALNSNAGIGKLV
+318 
-333 DGSGQ
+333 
-338 VTNGLNTL
+338 
-346 NSKTSEMQ
+346 M
-354 TGIRKLVDGSGKVAA
+354 
-369 GLNTLNSKTG
+369 LNSKTG

-384 IGELRDGSEK
+384 ISELRDGSEK
-394 VTGGLNKLVSKS
+394 VTNGLSILVSKT
-406 GELKTGTTDLSNG
+406 GELQTGTTELSNG
-419 MGKLVEGQTQLE
+419 MEKLAGGQSQLE
-431 KGSQEIQKGLQDLNN
+431 KGSQEIQKGLQELNN
-446 NIQNSAAGLEEMQ
+446 KVQNSVAGLGEMQ
-459 SKVPSILNTVN
+459 SKVPSILNTVT
-470 EKIDGAGAN
+470 EKIDGAVEN
-479 VNQLNELTQSTAGD
+479 VNQLNELTQSTARD
-493 AKTAAQDVA
+493 AKTAVQDVA

-515 QEQLQPFITG
+515 QEQLQPFITN
-525 AVKSAATVQKK
+525 AVKSTATVQQK

-551 KQLKGEIHQTT
+551 KQLKGEISEKTSGMQS
-562 NGLQN
+562 
-567 KLPNPAGMK
+567 KMPNPEEVGNLTSGIK
-576 ALAGGVE
+576 T
-583 KLTNAQNEFVSKFHV
+583 LTNAQNEFVSKFHGL
-598 FGEGLDKAKIGAD
+598 GEGLGNAKVGAD
-611 KLKDGSVQLIDGVTQ
+611 KLKNGSGQLIDGVNQ
-626 LQSGSGQVTGGLGML
+626 LFDGSGK
-641 SERANQM
+641 
-648 AGGVNQ
+648 
-654 LVDGSSQ
+654 
-661 VTGGLGTLSERA
+661 VTGGLGTLSVGA

-704 ADGSNQVTGGLDT
+704 ADGSNQVT
-717 LSVGV
+717 
-722 TKLADGSNQ
+722 
-731 VTGGLDTLSVG
+731 
-742 VSKLA
+742 
-747 DGSSQVTGGLGT
+747 
-759 LSAGAN
+759 
-765 QMSGGIT
+765 
-772 QLADGS
+772 
-778 GQVTTGLGTLNGGL
+778 TGLGTLNGGL

-812 SGKVTDGLVKVNDGS
+812 SGQVTDGLVKVNDGS

-891 SIVYPLRDTVSV
+891 SIVYPLRDTVGV

-910 FISKFGVLLSV
+910 FLSKFGVLLSV
-921 GIIQAIVADVILLFG
+921 GIIQAVVADVILLFG

-942 SIPYFILFSIV
+942 SIPYFILFSII

>member
-1 MKWNQLLRKEFT
+1 MKGNQLLRKEFT
-13 EIIKSKKILIP
+13 QIIKSKKILIP

-80 LKDNKSFKWEF
+80 LKDNTSFKWEF

-119 ATTLLKDDPK
+119 ATTLLKDEPK

-182 LADGAEGANKL
+182 LADGAEGASKL

-218 GEMKDGVQRLAD
+218 GEMKDGVQKLAD
-230 GSNKLVDGSGKVTNG
+230 GSNKLVDGSGKVTVG
-245 LNTLNSKTGE
+245 LNTLNSKS
-255 MQIGIGKLVDGS
+255 GIGKLQDGS
-267 GKVTDGLHVLNSN
+267 GKVTD
-280 AGIGKLVDGSGK
+280 
-292 VTDGL
+292 
-297 HVLNSNAGIGKLVDG
+297 
-312 SGKVTD
+312 
-318 GLHALNSNAGIGKLV
+318 
-333 DGSGQ
+333 
-338 VTNGLNTL
+338 
-346 NSKTSEMQ
+346 
-354 TGIRKLVDGSGKVAA
+354 

-384 IGELRDGSEK
+384 ISELHDGSEK
-394 VTGGLNKLVSKS
+394 VTNGLSILVSKT
-406 GELKTGTTDLSNG
+406 GELETGTTELSNG
-419 MGKLVEGQTQLE
+419 MEKLVGGQSQLE
-431 KGSQEIQKGLQDLNN
+431 KGSQEIQKGLQELNN
-446 NIQNSAAGLEEMQ
+446 KVQNSVAGLGEMQ
-459 SKVPSILNTVN
+459 LKVPSILNTVN

-493 AKTAAQDVA
+493 AKNAAQDVA

-515 QEQLQPFITG
+515 QEQLQPFITN
-525 AVKSAATVQKK
+525 AVKSTATVQQK
-536 AAGVAGGTNKLNEEV
+536 AAGVASGTNKLNEEV
-551 KQLKGEIHQTT
+551 KQLKGEISEKTSGMQS
-562 NGLQN
+562 
-567 KLPNPAGMK
+567 KMPNPEDVGNLTSGIK
-576 ALAGGVE
+576 
-583 KLTNAQNEFVSKFHV
+583 KLTNAQNEFVSKFHGL
-598 FGEGLDKAKIGAD
+598 GEGLGNAKVGAD
-611 KLKDGSVQLIDGVTQ
+611 RLKNGSGQLIDGVNQ
-626 LQSGSGQVTGGLGML
+626 LFDGSGKVT
-641 SERANQM
+641 E
-648 AGGVNQ
+648 
-654 LVDGSSQ
+654 
-661 VTGGLGTLSERA
+661 GLGTLSVGA

-691 GGLGTLSVGVTKL
+691 GGLGTLSVGITK
-704 ADGSNQVTGGLDT
+704 
-717 LSVGV
+717 
-722 TKLADGSNQ
+722 
-731 VTGGLDTLSVG
+731 
-742 VSKLA
+742 
-747 DGSSQVTGGLGT
+747 
-759 LSAGAN
+759 
-765 QMSGGIT
+765 
-772 QLADGS
+772 LADGS
-778 GQVTTGLGTLNGGL
+778 GQVTTGIGTLNGGL

-891 SIVYPLRDTVSV
+891 SIVYPLRDTVGV

-921 GIIQAIVADVILLFG
+921 GIIQAVVADVILLFG

-979 TLIMQLTTSAGTFP
+979 TLIIQLTTSAGTFP

-1020 VSSGDFDFMWQNIG
+1020 VSSGDFNFMWQNIG
-1034 MLMIFIV
+1034 ILIIFIV
-1041 VLSLGTIA
+1041 VLSIGTIA
-1049 SLTLMH
+1049 SLTWMH
-1055 KRQFKNVA
+1055 KRKFKNIA

>member
-1 MKWNQLLRKEFT
+1 
-13 EIIKSKKILIP
+13 
-24 IIAVLFVPILY
+24 
-35 AGMFLWA
+35 
-42 FWDPYKQLDDL
+42 
-53 PVAVVNLDK
+53 
-62 GAVFD
+62 
-67 GKPIEVG
+67 
-74 KGLVDN
+74 
-80 LKDNKSFKWEF
+80 
-91 VSEKEAKK
+91 
-99 GMEGRKYYMLVRI
+99 
-112 PDDFSSN
+112 
-119 ATTLLKDDPK
+119 
-129 PLNLEYIPN
+129 
-138 ESLNF
+138 
-143 LSSQIGGTAIE
+143 
-154 KIKGEV
+154 
-160 ASTLTKTYAEKMFDS
+160 
-175 IQDVSKG
+175 
-182 LADGAEGANKL
+182 
-193 HDGSSELHDGSSK
+193 
-206 VTDGLHTLQGKS
+206 
-218 GEMKDGVQRLAD
+218 
-230 GSNKLVDGSGKVTNG
+230 DGSGKVTNG
-245 LNTLNSKTGE
+245 LNMLNSKTGE
-255 MQIGIGKLVDGS
+255 MQTGIGKLVDGS
-267 GKVTDGLHVLNSN
+267 GKVTD
-280 AGIGKLVDGSGK
+280 
-292 VTDGL
+292 
-297 HVLNSNAGIGKLVDG
+297 
-312 SGKVTD
+312 
-318 GLHALNSNAGIGKLV
+318 
-333 DGSGQ
+333 
-338 VTNGLNTL
+338 
-346 NSKTSEMQ
+346 
-354 TGIRKLVDGSGKVAA
+354 

-406 GELKTGTTDLSNG
+406 GELQTGTTDLSNG
-419 MGKLVEGQTQLE
+419 MGKLAEGQSQLE
-431 KGSQEIQKGLQDLNN
+431 KGSQEIQKGLQDLNSN
-446 NIQNSAAGLEEMQ
+446 VQNSVAGLEEMQ
-459 SKVPSILNTVN
+459 SKVPTILSKVN
-470 EKIDGAGAN
+470 QKIDGAGEN
-479 VNQLNELTQSTAGD
+479 IKQLNELTQSTAGD
-493 AKTAAQDVA
+493 AKNAAQEVA

-515 QEQLQPFITG
+515 QEQLQPFITS
-525 AVKSAATVQKK
+525 AVKSTATVQQK

-551 KQLKGEIHQTT
+551 KQVKGEIHQTT

-567 KLPNPAGMK
+567 KLPNPEGVRT
-576 ALAGGVE
+576 LAGGIE
-583 KLTNAQNEFVSKFHV
+583 KLTNAQNEFVSKFHG

-626 LQSGSGQVTGGLGML
+626 LQSGSGKVTAGLGQL
-641 SERANQM
+641 SAGANQM
-648 AGGVNQ
+648 AGGINQ
-654 LVDGSSQ
+654 LADGSGQ

-691 GGLGTLSVGVTKL
+691 GGLGTV
-704 ADGSNQVTGGLDT
+704 
-717 LSVGV
+717 
-722 TKLADGSNQ
+722 
-731 VTGGLDTLSVG
+731 SVG

-759 LSAGAN
+759 VSVGV
-765 QMSGGIT
+765 SK
-772 QLADGS
+772 LADGS

-891 SIVYPLRDTVSV
+891 SIVYPLRDTVGV

-921 GIIQAIVADVILLFG
+921 GIIQAIVADIILLFG

-979 TLIMQLTTSAGTFP
+979 TLIIQLTTSAGTFP

-1020 VSSGDFDFMWQNIG
+1020 VSSGDFNFMWQNVGI
-1034 MLMIFIV
+1034 LMIFIV

-1049 SLTLMH
+1049 SLTWMH
-1055 KRQFKNVA
+1055 KRQFRNIA

>member
-80 LKDNKSFKWEF
+80 LKDNTSFKWEF

-160 ASTLTKTYAEKMFDS
+160 SSTLTKTYAEKMFDS

-182 LADGAEGANKL
+182 LADGAEGANEL

-218 GEMKDGVQRLAD
+218 GEIQTGV
-230 GSNKLVDGSGKVTNG
+230 GKLFDGSGKVTAG

-255 MQIGIGKLVDGS
+255 MQTGIGKLVDGS
-267 GKVTDGLHVLNSN
+267 GKVTDGLHVLNS
-280 AGIGKLVDGSGK
+280 D
-292 VTDGL
+292 
-297 HVLNSNAGIGKLVDG
+297 AGIGKLVDG

-333 DGSGQ
+333 DGSGK
-338 VTNGLNTL
+338 VTDGLNTL
-346 NSKTSEMQ
+346 NSKT
-354 TGIRKLVDGSGKVAA
+354 
-369 GLNTLNSKTG
+369 
-379 EMQKG
+379 
-384 IGELRDGSEK
+384 GELRDGSEK

-406 GELKTGTTDLSNG
+406 GELKAGTTDLSNG
-419 MGKLVEGQTQLE
+419 MGKLVEGKSQLE
-431 KGSQEIQKGLQDLNN
+431 EGSQAIQKGLQDLNSN
-446 NIQNSAAGLEEMQ
+446 VQKSAAGLEEMQ
-459 SKVPSILNTVN
+459 LKVPSILNTVN

-493 AKTAAQDVA
+493 AKNAAQDVA

-515 QEQLQPFITG
+515 QEQLQPFITS
-525 AVKSAATVQKK
+525 AVKSTATVQQK

-551 KQLKGEIHQTT
+551 KQVKGEIHQKT

-567 KLPNPAGMK
+567 NLPNPAGIK
-576 ALAGGVE
+576 TLAGGIE
-583 KLTNAQNEFVSKFHV
+583 KLTSAQNEFVSKFHG
-598 FGEGLDKAKIGAD
+598 FGEGLDNAKIGAD

-626 LQSGSGQVTGGLGML
+626 LQSGSGKVTAGLGQL
-641 SERANQM
+641 SA
-648 AGGVNQ
+648 GVNQ
-654 LVDGSSQ
+654 LADGSGQ
-661 VTGGLGTLSERA
+661 VTGGLGTVSV
-673 NQMAGGINQL
+673 GVSKL
-683 ADGSSQVT
+683 ADGSGQVT
-691 GGLGTLSVGVTKL
+691 GGLGTLSVGVSKL
-704 ADGSNQVTGGLDT
+704 ADGSNQVTGGL
-717 LSVGV
+717 
-722 TKLADGSNQ
+722 
-731 VTGGLDTLSVG
+731 
-742 VSKLA
+742 
-747 DGSSQVTGGLGT
+747 GT
-759 LSAGAN
+759 LSAGAG

-772 QLADGS
+772 QLANGS
-778 GQVTTGLGTLNGGL
+778 GQVTTGLGAL
-792 NKMSTGSTQLIDG
+792 STGSTQLIDG

-891 SIVYPLRDTVSV
+891 SIVYPLRDTVGV

-921 GIIQAIVADVILLFG
+921 GIIQAIVADIILLFG

-979 TLIMQLTTSAGTFP
+979 TLIIQLTTSAGTFP

-1020 VSSGDFDFMWQNIG
+1020 VSSGDFNFMWQNVGI
-1034 MLMIFIV
+1034 LMIFIV

-1049 SLTLMH
+1049 SLTWMH
-1055 KRQFKNVA
+1055 KRQFRNIA

>member
-13 EIIKSKKILIP
+13 QIIKSKKILIP

-80 LKDNKSFKWEF
+80 LKDNTSFKWEF

-112 PDDFSSN
+112 PDNFSSN

-160 ASTLTKTYAEKMFDS
+160 SSTLTKTYAEKMFDS

-218 GEMKDGVQRLAD
+218 GEMKDGVGELLV
-230 GSNKLVDGSGKVTNG
+230 GSNKLLNGSGQVSSGLNLLNSKTEDLKDGVGQLLDGSGKLTKGLKDLSSKSTEFKKGTSDLATGMNG
-245 LNTLNSKTGE
+245 LSTA
-255 MQIGIGKLVDGS
+255 Q
-267 GKVTDGLHVLNSN
+267 
-280 AGIGKLVDGSGK
+280 
-292 VTDGL
+292 
-297 HVLNSNAGIGKLVDG
+297 
-312 SGKVTD
+312 
-318 GLHALNSNAGIGKLV
+318 
-333 DGSGQ
+333 
-338 VTNGLNTL
+338 
-346 NSKTSEMQ
+346 SE
-354 TGIRKLVDGSGKVAA
+354 
-369 GLNTLNSKTG
+369 
-379 EMQKG
+379 
-384 IGELRDGSEK
+384 
-394 VTGGLNKLVSKS
+394 
-406 GELKTGTTDLSNG
+406 
-419 MGKLVEGQTQLE
+419 LE
-431 KGSQEIQKGLQDLNN
+431 KGAKGIQEGIHEINGNVKSSISNLENMGPKLAEINKASKEIEGLNQISQSNVNSSNEAMN
-446 NIQNSAAGLEEMQ
+446 NIEAL
-459 SKVPSILNTVN
+459 
-470 EKIDGAGAN
+470 
-479 VNQLNELTQSTAGD
+479 
-493 AKTAAQDVA
+493 KTAIQ
-502 NLQKQIESLPKEY
+502 SLPKE
-515 QEQLQPFITG
+515 EQDKLNPLIQR
-525 AVKSAATVQKK
+525 ATDSMKIVQKK
-536 AAGVAGGTNKLNEEV
+536 SSTLAVGTNELSKKV
-551 KQLKGEIHQTT
+551 S
-562 NGLQN
+562 GLQVQ
-567 KLPNPAGMK
+567 LPNTDQINT
-576 ALAGGVE
+576 
-583 KLTNAQNEFVSKFHV
+583 LTARMRLLENKQNEFVAQFQV
-598 FGEGLDKAKIGAD
+598 FGN
-611 KLKDGSVQLIDGVTQ
+611 KLSVATK
-626 LQSGSGQVTGGLGML
+626 GGNDL
-641 SERANQM
+641 SKNSN
-648 AGGVNQ
+648 V
-654 LVDGSSQ
+654 LVDG
-661 VTGGLGTLSERA
+661 V
-673 NQMAGGINQL
+673 N
-683 ADGSSQVT
+683 
-691 GGLGTLSVGVTKL
+691 KL
-704 ADGSNQVTGGLDT
+704 ADGSNEVTTGLGQLSTKSNEMIGGIN
-717 LSVGV
+717 
-722 TKLADGSNQ
+722 KLADGS
-731 VTGGLDTLSVG
+731 T
-742 VSKLA
+742 
-747 DGSSQVTGGLGT
+747 
-759 LSAGAN
+759 
-765 QMSGGIT
+765 
-772 QLADGS
+772 
-778 GQVTTGLGTLNGGL
+778 QVTTGLGTLNGGL
-792 NKMSTGSTQLIDG
+792 NTMSTGSTQLIDG

-891 SIVYPLRDTVSV
+891 SIVYPLRDTVGV

-921 GIIQAIVADVILLFG
+921 GIIQAVVADVILLFG

-979 TLIMQLTTSAGTFP
+979 TLIIQLTTSAGTFP
-993 LELIPKFLQPFNAW
+993 LELIPKLLQPFNAW

-1020 VSSGDFDFMWQNIG
+1020 VSSGDFNFMWQNIG
-1034 MLMIFIV
+1034 ILMIFIV

-1049 SLTLMH
+1049 SLTWMH
-1055 KRQFKNVA
+1055 KRQFKNIA
-1063 ENQSVEA
+1063 ENQSIEA

>member
-1 MKWNQLLRKEFT
+1 MKGNQLLRKEFT

-119 ATTLLKDDPK
+119 ATTLLKDNPK

-154 KIKGEV
+154 KIKTEV
-160 ASTLTKTYAEKMFDS
+160 SSTLTKTYAEKMFDS
-175 IQDVSKG
+175 IKDVSKG

-218 GEMKDGVQRLAD
+218 GEIQTGV
-230 GSNKLVDGSGKVTNG
+230 GKLFDGSGKVTAG

-255 MQIGIGKLVDGS
+255 MQIGIGKLVEGS
-267 GKVTDGLHVLNSN
+267 GK
-280 AGIGKLVDGSGK
+280 
-292 VTDGL
+292 
-297 HVLNSNAGIGKLVDG
+297 
-312 SGKVTD
+312 
-318 GLHALNSNAGIGKLV
+318 
-333 DGSGQ
+333 

-354 TGIRKLVDGSGKVAA
+354 AGIGKLVDGSGKVTD

-384 IGELRDGSEK
+384 IGELHDGSEK

-419 MGKLVEGQTQLE
+419 MGKLVEGQSQLE
-431 KGSQEIQKGLQDLNN
+431 KGSREIQKGLQDLNSKVKS
-446 NIQNSAAGLEEMQ
+446 SAAGLEEIQ
-459 SKVPSILNTVN
+459 SKGPSILNTVN

-493 AKTAAQDVA
+493 AKNAAQEVA

-515 QEQLQPFITG
+515 QEQLQPFITS
-525 AVKSAATVQKK
+525 AVKSTATVQQK

-551 KQLKGEIHQTT
+551 KQLKSEINQKT
-562 NGLQN
+562 GDGQS
-567 KLPNPAGMK
+567 KLPNAAELQSLTAGIEQLSSAQK
-576 ALAGGVE
+576 GFVE
-583 KLTNAQNEFVSKFHV
+583 KFQGFGAKLNTAKEGANKFKNES
-598 FGEGLDKAKIGAD
+598 G
-611 KLKDGSVQLIDGVTQ
+611 QLIDAINQ
-626 LQSGSGQVTGGLGML
+626 LADGSGQVTTGLDTL
-641 SERANQM
+641 SAGANQM
-648 AGGVNQ
+648 AGGV
-654 LVDGSSQ
+654 
-661 VTGGLGTLSERA
+661 
-673 NQMAGGINQL
+673 NQL

-691 GGLGTLSVGVTKL
+691 GGLGQLSAGANQMAGGVNQL
-704 ADGSNQVTGGLDT
+704 ADGSNQVTGGLGT
-717 LSVGV
+717 LSVG
-722 TKLADGSNQ
+722 
-731 VTGGLDTLSVG
+731 
-742 VSKLA
+742 
-747 DGSSQVTGGLGT
+747 
-759 LSAGAN
+759 AN
-765 QMSGGIT
+765 QMAGGVN

-778 GQVTTGLGTLNGGL
+778 GQVTTGLDTLSN
-792 NKMSTGSTQLIDG
+792 GSTQLIDG

-857 VKVKTEKMA
+857 VKVKTEKIA

-891 SIVYPLRDTVSV
+891 SIVYPLRDTVGV

-942 SIPYFILFSIV
+942 SIPYFILFSII

-1020 VSSGDFDFMWQNIG
+1020 VSSGDFNFMWQNIG

>member
-1 MKWNQLLRKEFT
+1 MKGNQLLRKEFT
-13 EIIKSKKILIP
+13 QIIKSKKILIP

-80 LKDNKSFKWEF
+80 LKDNTSFKWEF

-119 ATTLLKDDPK
+119 ATTLLKDEPK

-154 KIKGEV
+154 KIKDEV

-182 LADGAEGANKL
+182 LADGAEGASKL
-193 HDGSSELHDGSSK
+193 HDGSNELHDGSSK

-218 GEMKDGVQRLAD
+218 GEMKDGVQKLAD
-230 GSNKLVDGSGKVTNG
+230 GSNKLQDGSGKVTAG
-245 LNTLNSKTGE
+245 LNTLNSKS
-255 MQIGIGKLVDGS
+255 GIGKLQDGS
-267 GKVTDGLHVLNSN
+267 GKVTD
-280 AGIGKLVDGSGK
+280 
-292 VTDGL
+292 
-297 HVLNSNAGIGKLVDG
+297 
-312 SGKVTD
+312 
-318 GLHALNSNAGIGKLV
+318 
-333 DGSGQ
+333 
-338 VTNGLNTL
+338 
-346 NSKTSEMQ
+346 
-354 TGIRKLVDGSGKVAA
+354 

-384 IGELRDGSEK
+384 ISELHDGSEK
-394 VTGGLNKLVSKS
+394 VTNGLSILVSKT
-406 GELKTGTTDLSNG
+406 GELKTGTTELSNG
-419 MGKLVEGQTQLE
+419 MEKLVGGQSQLE
-431 KGSQEIQKGLQDLNN
+431 KGSQEIQKGLQELNN
-446 NIQNSAAGLEEMQ
+446 KVQNSVAGLGEMQ
-459 SKVPSILNTVN
+459 LKVPSILNTVN

-493 AKTAAQDVA
+493 AKNAAQDVA

-515 QEQLQPFITG
+515 QEQLQPFITN
-525 AVKSAATVQKK
+525 AVKSTATVQQK

-551 KQLKGEIHQTT
+551 KQLKGEISEKTSGMQS
-562 NGLQN
+562 
-567 KLPNPAGMK
+567 KMPNPEDVGNLTSGIK
-576 ALAGGVE
+576 
-583 KLTNAQNEFVSKFHV
+583 KLTNAQNEFVSKFHGL
-598 FGEGLDKAKIGAD
+598 GEGLGNAKVGAD
-611 KLKDGSVQLIDGVTQ
+611 RLKNGSGQLIDGVNQ
-626 LQSGSGQVTGGLGML
+626 LFDGSGKVT
-641 SERANQM
+641 E
-648 AGGVNQ
+648 
-654 LVDGSSQ
+654 
-661 VTGGLGTLSERA
+661 GLGTLSVGA

-691 GGLGTLSVGVTKL
+691 GGLGTLSVGITKL
-704 ADGSNQVTGGLDT
+704 ADGSNQVT
-717 LSVGV
+717 
-722 TKLADGSNQ
+722 
-731 VTGGLDTLSVG
+731 TG
-742 VSKLA
+742 
-747 DGSSQVTGGLGT
+747 
-759 LSAGAN
+759 
-765 QMSGGIT
+765 I
-772 QLADGS
+772 
-778 GQVTTGLGTLNGGL
+778 GTLNGGL

-891 SIVYPLRDTVSV
+891 SIVYPLRDTVGV

-921 GIIQAIVADVILLFG
+921 GIIQAVVADVILLFG

-979 TLIMQLTTSAGTFP
+979 TLIIQLTTSAGTFP

-1020 VSSGDFDFMWQNIG
+1020 VSSGDFNFMWQNIG
-1034 MLMIFIV
+1034 ILMIFIV

-1049 SLTLMH
+1049 SLTWMH
-1055 KRQFKNVA
+1055 KRQFKNIA

>member
-80 LKDNKSFKWEF
+80 LKDNTSFKWEF

-112 PDDFSSN
+112 PDNFSSN
-119 ATTLLKDDPK
+119 ATTLLKDEPK

-160 ASTLTKTYAEKMFDS
+160 SSTLTKTYAEKMFDS

-218 GEMKDGVQRLAD
+218 GEMKDGVQKLAD
-230 GSNKLVDGSGKVTNG
+230 GSNKLVDGSGQVTNG

-292 VTDGL
+292 VT
-297 HVLNSNAGIGKLVDG
+297 
-312 SGKVTD
+312 
-318 GLHALNSNAGIGKLV
+318 
-333 DGSGQ
+333 
-338 VTNGLNTL
+338 NGLNVL

-354 TGIRKLVDGSGKVAA
+354 TGIGKLVDGSEKVTD

-384 IGELRDGSEK
+384 IGELHDGSEK

-406 GELKTGTTDLSNG
+406 DELQKGTTDLSNG
-419 MGKLVEGQTQLE
+419 MGKLVEGQSQLE
-431 KGSQEIQKGLQDLNN
+431 KWSQEIQKGLQDLNSN
-446 NIQNSAAGLEEMQ
+446 VQNSAGALEEMQ
-459 SKVPSILNTVN
+459 SKGPSILNTVN
-470 EKIDGAGAN
+470 EKIDGAEAN

-502 NLQKQIESLPKEY
+502 NLQKKIESLPKEY
-515 QEQLQPFITG
+515 QEQLQPFITS
-525 AVKSAATVQKK
+525 AVKNTATVQQK
-536 AAGVAGGTNKLNEEV
+536 AIGVAGGTNKLNEEV
-551 KQLKGEIHQTT
+551 KQLKGEINQKT
-562 NGLQN
+562 GDGQS
-567 KLPNPAGMK
+567 KLPNPAELKSLTVGIDRLSSVQK
-576 ALAGGVE
+576 GFVE
-583 KLTNAQNEFVSKFHV
+583 KFQGFGAKLNTVKEGANKFKNES
-598 FGEGLDKAKIGAD
+598 G
-611 KLKDGSVQLIDGVTQ
+611 QLIDAINQ
-626 LQSGSGQVTGGLGML
+626 LADGSGKVTGGLDTL
-641 SERANQM
+641 SAGANQM

-654 LVDGSSQ
+654 LADGSGK
-661 VTGGLGTLSERA
+661 VTGGLGTLSAGA

-704 ADGSNQVTGGLDT
+704 ADGS
-717 LSVGV
+717 
-722 TKLADGSNQ
+722 
-731 VTGGLDTLSVG
+731 
-742 VSKLA
+742 
-747 DGSSQVTGGLGT
+747 SQVTGGLGT
-759 LSAGAN
+759 LSVGAN
-765 QMSGGIT
+765 QMAGGVN

-778 GQVTTGLGTLNGGL
+778 NQVTTGLGTLNGGL
-792 NKMSTGSTQLIDG
+792 NQMSTGSTQLIDG

-891 SIVYPLRDTVSV
+891 SIVYPLRDTVGV

-979 TLIMQLTTSAGTFP
+979 TLIIQLTTSAGTFP

-1020 VSSGDFDFMWQNIG
+1020 VSSGDFNFMWQNVG
-1034 MLMIFIV
+1034 VLMIFIV

-1049 SLTLMH
+1049 ALTWMH
-1055 KRQFKNVA
+1055 KRQFRNIA
-1063 ENQSVEA
+1063 ENQSIEA

>member
-1 MKWNQLLRKEFT
+1 MKGNQLLRKEFT
-13 EIIKSKKILIP
+13 QIIKSKKILIP

-112 PDDFSSN
+112 PDNFSSN

-160 ASTLTKTYAEKMFDS
+160 SSTLTKTYAEKMFDS

-218 GEMKDGVQRLAD
+218 GEMKDGVHKLAD
-230 GSNKLVDGSGKVTNG
+230 GSNKLVDGSGKVTVG
-245 LNTLNSKTGE
+245 LNTLNGKTGE
-255 MQIGIGKLVDGS
+255 MQIGIGKLLDGS
-267 GKVTDGLHVLNSN
+267 GK
-280 AGIGKLVDGSGK
+280 
-292 VTDGL
+292 
-297 HVLNSNAGIGKLVDG
+297 
-312 SGKVTD
+312 
-318 GLHALNSNAGIGKLV
+318 
-333 DGSGQ
+333 

-354 TGIRKLVDGSGKVAA
+354 TGIGKLVDGSGKVTD

-384 IGELRDGSEK
+384 IGELHDGSEK
-394 VTGGLNKLVSKS
+394 VTGGLNQLVSKS

-419 MGKLVEGQTQLE
+419 MGKLAEGQSQLE
-431 KGSQEIQKGLQDLNN
+431 KWSQEIQKGLQDLNSN
-446 NIQNSAAGLEEMQ
+446 VQKSAAGLEEMQ
-459 SKVPSILNTVN
+459 SKGPSILNTVN
-470 EKIDGAGAN
+470 EKIDGAEAN
-479 VNQLNELTQSTAGD
+479 VNQLNEFTQSTAGD
-493 AKTAAQDVA
+493 AKNAAQDVA

-515 QEQLQPFITG
+515 QEQLQPFITS
-525 AVKSAATVQKK
+525 AVKNTATVQQK

-551 KQLKGEIHQTT
+551 KQLKGEIDQKT
-562 NGLQN
+562 GDGQS
-567 KLPNPAGMK
+567 KLPNPAELKSLTVGIDQLSSAQK
-576 ALAGGVE
+576 GFVE
-583 KLTNAQNEFVSKFHV
+583 KFQGFGAKLNTAKEGANKFKNES
-598 FGEGLDKAKIGAD
+598 G
-611 KLKDGSVQLIDGVTQ
+611 QLIDAINQ
-626 LQSGSGQVTGGLGML
+626 LADGSGKVTGGLDTL
-641 SERANQM
+641 SAGANQM

-654 LVDGSSQ
+654 
-661 VTGGLGTLSERA
+661 
-673 NQMAGGINQL
+673 
-683 ADGSSQVT
+683 
-691 GGLGTLSVGVTKL
+691 
-704 ADGSNQVTGGLDT
+704 
-717 LSVGV
+717 
-722 TKLADGSNQ
+722 
-731 VTGGLDTLSVG
+731 
-742 VSKLA
+742 LA

-765 QMSGGIT
+765 QMAGGVNQLADGSGKVTGGLGT
-772 QLADGS
+772 LSVGANQMTGGVNQLADGS

-792 NKMSTGSTQLIDG
+792 NKMSTGSAQLIDG

-891 SIVYPLRDTVSV
+891 SIVYPLRDTVGV

-921 GIIQAIVADVILLFG
+921 GIIQAVVADVILLFG

-979 TLIMQLTTSAGTFP
+979 TLIIQLTTSAGTFP

-1020 VSSGDFDFMWQNIG
+1020 VSSGDFNFMWQNVG
-1034 MLMIFIV
+1034 VLMIFIV

-1049 SLTLMH
+1049 ALTWMH
-1055 KRQFKNVA
+1055 KRQFRNIA

>member
-1 MKWNQLLRKEFT
+1 MKGNQLLRKEFT

-119 ATTLLKDDPK
+119 ATTLLKDNPK

-154 KIKGEV
+154 KIKTEV
-160 ASTLTKTYAEKMFDS
+160 SSTLTKTYAEKMFDS
-175 IQDVSKG
+175 IKDVSKG
-182 LADGAEGANKL
+182 LADGAEGANEL

-218 GEMKDGVQRLAD
+218 GEMKDGVQKLAD

-255 MQIGIGKLVDGS
+255 MQTGIGKLQDGS
-267 GKVTDGLHVLNSN
+267 GKVTG
-280 AGIGKLVDGSGK
+280 
-292 VTDGL
+292 
-297 HVLNSNAGIGKLVDG
+297 
-312 SGKVTD
+312 
-318 GLHALNSNAGIGKLV
+318 
-333 DGSGQ
+333 
-338 VTNGLNTL
+338 GLNTL
-346 NSKTSEMQ
+346 NSKT
-354 TGIRKLVDGSGKVAA
+354 
-369 GLNTLNSKTG
+369 
-379 EMQKG
+379 
-384 IGELRDGSEK
+384 GELRDGSEK

-406 GELKTGTTDLSNG
+406 GELQTGTTNLSNG
-419 MGKLVEGQTQLE
+419 MGKLVEGQSQLE
-431 KGSQEIQKGLQDLNN
+431 KGSQAIQKGLQDLNSN
-446 NIQNSAAGLEEMQ
+446 VQNSAAGLEEMQ
-459 SKVPSILNTVN
+459 SKVPSILNAVN
-470 EKIDGAGAN
+470 EKIDGAGEN

-493 AKTAAQDVA
+493 AKNAAQEVA
-502 NLQKQIESLPKEY
+502 NLQKKIESLPKEY
-515 QEQLQPFITG
+515 QEQLQPFITS
-525 AVKSAATVQKK
+525 AVKSTATVQQK
-536 AAGVAGGTNKLNEEV
+536 ATGVAGGTNKLNEEV
-551 KQLKGEIHQTT
+551 KQLKGEIDQKTS
-562 NGLQN
+562 GLQN
-567 KLPNPAGMK
+567 KLPNSEGVK
-576 ALAGGVE
+576 TLADGIE
-583 KLTNAQNEFVSKFHV
+583 KLTNAQNEFVSKFYG
-598 FGEGLDKAKIGAD
+598 FGEGLDNAKIGAD
-611 KLKDGSVQLIDGVTQ
+611 KLKDGSVQLIDGITQ
-626 LQSGSGQVTGGLGML
+626 LQSGSGKVTAGLGQL
-641 SERANQM
+641 SA
-648 AGGVNQ
+648 GVNQ

-661 VTGGLGTLSERA
+661 VTGGLGTLSVGTS
-673 NQMAGGINQL
+673 QM
-683 ADGSSQVT
+683 T
-691 GGLGTLSVGVTKL
+691 
-704 ADGSNQVTGGLDT
+704 
-717 LSVGV
+717 
-722 TKLADGSNQ
+722 
-731 VTGGLDTLSVG
+731 
-742 VSKLA
+742 
-747 DGSSQVTGGLGT
+747 
-759 LSAGAN
+759 
-765 QMSGGIT
+765 GGIT

-778 GQVTTGLGTLNGGL
+778 SQVTTGLGTLNGGL

-857 VKVKTEKMA
+857 VKVKTEKIA

-891 SIVYPLRDTVSV
+891 SIVYPLRDTVGV

-942 SIPYFILFSIV
+942 SIPYFILFSII

-1020 VSSGDFDFMWQNIG
+1020 VSSGDFNFMWQNIG

>member
-1 MKWNQLLRKEFT
+1 MKGNQLLRKEFT

-67 GKPIEVG
+67 GKSIEVG

-119 ATTLLKDDPK
+119 ATTLLKDNPK

-154 KIKGEV
+154 KIKTEV
-160 ASTLTKTYAEKMFDS
+160 SSTLTKTYAEKMFDS

-218 GEMKDGVQRLAD
+218 GEIQTGV
-230 GSNKLVDGSGKVTNG
+230 GKLFDGSGKVTAG

-292 VTDGL
+292 VT
-297 HVLNSNAGIGKLVDG
+297 
-312 SGKVTD
+312 
-318 GLHALNSNAGIGKLV
+318 
-333 DGSGQ
+333 
-338 VTNGLNTL
+338 
-346 NSKTSEMQ
+346 
-354 TGIRKLVDGSGKVAA
+354 A
-369 GLNTLNSKTG
+369 GLNTLNSKT
-379 EMQKG
+379 
-384 IGELRDGSEK
+384 GELRDGSEK

-406 GELKTGTTDLSNG
+406 GDLKTGTTDLSNG
-419 MGKLVEGQTQLE
+419 MGKLVEGRSQLE
-431 KGSQEIQKGLQDLNN
+431 KGSQEIQKGLQDLNSN
-446 NIQNSAAGLEEMQ
+446 VQKSAAGLEEMQ

-479 VNQLNELTQSTAGD
+479 INQLNELTQSTVGD

-515 QEQLQPFITG
+515 QEQLQPFITS
-525 AVKSAATVQKK
+525 AVKSTATVQQK

-576 ALAGGVE
+576 ALADGVE
-583 KLTNAQNEFVSKFHV
+583 KLTNAQNEFVSKFHG
-598 FGEGLDKAKIGAD
+598 FGEGLDNAKIGAD

-626 LQSGSGQVTGGLGML
+626 LQSGSGKVTDGLGQL
-641 SERANQM
+641 S
-648 AGGVNQ
+648 AGV
-654 LVDGSSQ
+654 
-661 VTGGLGTLSERA
+661 
-673 NQMAGGINQL
+673 NQL

-691 GGLGTLSVGVTKL
+691 GGLGTLSAGV
-704 ADGSNQVTGGLDT
+704 NQLTG
-717 LSVGV
+717 
-722 TKLADGSNQ
+722 
-731 VTGGLDTLSVG
+731 
-742 VSKLA
+742 
-747 DGSSQVTGGLGT
+747 GSSQVTGGLGT
-759 LSAGAN
+759 LSVGAN
-765 QMSGGIT
+765 QMAGGVN

-778 GQVTTGLGTLNGGL
+778 GQVTTGLGTL
-792 NKMSTGSTQLIDG
+792 STGSTQLIDG

-837 AEKTGEVKGTDK
+837 AEKTGEIKGTDK

-891 SIVYPLRDTVSV
+891 SIVYPLRDTVGV

-942 SIPYFILFSIV
+942 SIPYFILFSII

>member
-1 MKWNQLLRKEFT
+1 
-13 EIIKSKKILIP
+13 
-24 IIAVLFVPILY
+24 
-35 AGMFLWA
+35 
-42 FWDPYKQLDDL
+42 
-53 PVAVVNLDK
+53 
-62 GAVFD
+62 
-67 GKPIEVG
+67 
-74 KGLVDN
+74 
-80 LKDNKSFKWEF
+80 
-91 VSEKEAKK
+91 
-99 GMEGRKYYMLVRI
+99 
-112 PDDFSSN
+112 
-119 ATTLLKDDPK
+119 
-129 PLNLEYIPN
+129 
-138 ESLNF
+138 
-143 LSSQIGGTAIE
+143 
-154 KIKGEV
+154 
-160 ASTLTKTYAEKMFDS
+160 
-175 IQDVSKG
+175 
-182 LADGAEGANKL
+182 
-193 HDGSSELHDGSSK
+193 
-206 VTDGLHTLQGKS
+206 
-218 GEMKDGVQRLAD
+218 
-230 GSNKLVDGSGKVTNG
+230 G

-267 GKVTDGLHVLNSN
+267 GKVTNGLNTLNSKTSEMQ

-292 VTDGL
+292 VTD
-297 HVLNSNAGIGKLVDG
+297 
-312 SGKVTD
+312 
-318 GLHALNSNAGIGKLV
+318 
-333 DGSGQ
+333 
-338 VTNGLNTL
+338 
-346 NSKTSEMQ
+346 
-354 TGIRKLVDGSGKVAA
+354 

-384 IGELRDGSEK
+384 IGELHDGSEK

-419 MGKLVEGQTQLE
+419 MGKLVEGQSQLE
-431 KGSQEIQKGLQDLNN
+431 KGSREIQKGLQDLNSKVKS
-446 NIQNSAAGLEEMQ
+446 SAAGLEEIQ
-459 SKVPSILNTVN
+459 SKGPSILNTVN

-493 AKTAAQDVA
+493 AKNAAQEVA

-515 QEQLQPFITG
+515 QEQLQPFITS
-525 AVKSAATVQKK
+525 AVKSTATVQQK

-551 KQLKGEIHQTT
+551 KQLKSEINQKT
-562 NGLQN
+562 GDGQS
-567 KLPNPAGMK
+567 KLPNAAELQSLTAGIEQLSSAQK
-576 ALAGGVE
+576 GFVE
-583 KLTNAQNEFVSKFHV
+583 KFQGFGAKLNTAKEGANKFKNES
-598 FGEGLDKAKIGAD
+598 G
-611 KLKDGSVQLIDGVTQ
+611 QLIDAINQ
-626 LQSGSGQVTGGLGML
+626 LADGSGQVTTGLDTL
-641 SERANQM
+641 SAGANQM
-648 AGGVNQ
+648 AGGV
-654 LVDGSSQ
+654 
-661 VTGGLGTLSERA
+661 
-673 NQMAGGINQL
+673 NQL

-691 GGLGTLSVGVTKL
+691 GGLGQLSAGANQMAGGVNQL
-704 ADGSNQVTGGLDT
+704 ADGSNQVTGGLGT
-717 LSVGV
+717 LSVG
-722 TKLADGSNQ
+722 
-731 VTGGLDTLSVG
+731 
-742 VSKLA
+742 
-747 DGSSQVTGGLGT
+747 
-759 LSAGAN
+759 AN
-765 QMSGGIT
+765 QMAGGVN

-778 GQVTTGLGTLNGGL
+778 GQVTTGLDTLSN
-792 NKMSTGSTQLIDG
+792 GSTQLIDG

-857 VKVKTEKMA
+857 VKVKTEKIA

-891 SIVYPLRDTVSV
+891 SIVYPLRDTVGV

-942 SIPYFILFSIV
+942 SIPYFILFSII

-1020 VSSGDFDFMWQNIG
+1020 VSSGDFNFMWQNIG

>member
-1 MKWNQLLRKEFT
+1 MKGNQLLRKEFT
-13 EIIKSKKILIP
+13 QIIKSKKILIP

-80 LKDNKSFKWEF
+80 LKDNTSFKWEF
-91 VSEKEAKK
+91 VNEKEAKK

-160 ASTLTKTYAEKMFDS
+160 SSTLTKTYAEKMFDS

-218 GEMKDGVQRLAD
+218 GEMKDGVQKLAD
-230 GSNKLVDGSGKVTNG
+230 GSNKLQDGSGKVTAGLNTLNDKTGEMQIGVGKLLDGSGKVTN
-245 LNTLNSKTGE
+245 
-255 MQIGIGKLVDGS
+255 
-267 GKVTDGLHVLNSN
+267 GLHVLNSN

-292 VTDGL
+292 VTEGL
-297 HVLNSNAGIGKLVDG
+297 NTLNSKTGEMQAGIGKLVDG
-312 SGKVTD
+312 SGKVT
-318 GLHALNSNAGIGKLV
+318 
-333 DGSGQ
+333 
-338 VTNGLNTL
+338 
-346 NSKTSEMQ
+346 
-354 TGIRKLVDGSGKVAA
+354 A

-384 IGELRDGSEK
+384 IDELHDGSEK

-406 GELKTGTTDLSNG
+406 GELQKGTTDLSNG
-419 MGKLVEGQTQLE
+419 MGKLVEGQNQLE
-431 KGSQEIQKGLQDLNN
+431 KVSQEIQKGLQDLNSN
-446 NIQNSAAGLEEMQ
+446 VQKSAAGLEEMQ
-459 SKVPSILNTVN
+459 SKGPSILNTVN
-470 EKIDGAGAN
+470 EKIDGAGEN
-479 VNQLNELTQSTAGD
+479 VDQLNELTHSTAED
-493 AKTAAQDVA
+493 AKNAVQDVA

-515 QEQLQPFITG
+515 QEQLQPFITS
-525 AVKSAATVQKK
+525 AVKSTTTVQQKS
-536 AAGVAGGTNKLNEEV
+536 AGVAGGTNKLNEEV
-551 KQLKGEIHQTT
+551 KQIKGEINQKT
-562 NGLQN
+562 GDGPS
-567 KLPNPAGMK
+567 KLPNAAELKSLTVGIEQLSSAQK
-576 ALAGGVE
+576 GFVE
-583 KLTNAQNEFVSKFHV
+583 KFQGFGAKLNTAKEGTNKFKNES
-598 FGEGLDKAKIGAD
+598 G
-611 KLKDGSVQLIDGVTQ
+611 QLIDAINQ
-626 LQSGSGQVTGGLGML
+626 LADGSGQVTGGLDTL
-641 SERANQM
+641 SAGANQM

-654 LVDGSSQ
+654 LADGSSQ
-661 VTGGLGTLSERA
+661 VTGGLGALSAGA
-673 NQMAGGINQL
+673 NQMAGGVNQL

-704 ADGSNQVTGGLDT
+704 AN
-717 LSVGV
+717 
-722 TKLADGSNQ
+722 
-731 VTGGLDTLSVG
+731 
-742 VSKLA
+742 
-747 DGSSQVTGGLGT
+747 GSSQVTGGLGT
-759 LSAGAN
+759 LSVGTN
-765 QMSGGIT
+765 QMAGGVN

-778 GQVTTGLGTLNGGL
+778 NQVTTGLGTLNGGL

-891 SIVYPLRDTVSV
+891 SIVYPLRDTVGV

-921 GIIQAIVADVILLFG
+921 GIIQAVVADIILLFG

-979 TLIMQLTTSAGTFP
+979 TLIIQLTTSAGTFP

-1020 VSSGDFDFMWQNIG
+1020 VSSGDFNFMWQNIG

-1049 SLTLMH
+1049 SLTWMH
-1055 KRQFKNVA
+1055 KRQFRNIA
-1063 ENQSVEA
+1063 ENQSIEA

>member
-80 LKDNKSFKWEF
+80 LKDNTSFKWEF

-112 PDDFSSN
+112 PDNFSSN

-160 ASTLTKTYAEKMFDS
+160 SSTLTKTYAEKMFDS

-218 GEMKDGVQRLAD
+218 GEMKDGVQKLAD
-230 GSNKLVDGSGKVTNG
+230 GSNKLQDGSGKVTDG

-267 GKVTDGLHVLNSN
+267 GKVT
-280 AGIGKLVDGSGK
+280 
-292 VTDGL
+292 
-297 HVLNSNAGIGKLVDG
+297 
-312 SGKVTD
+312 
-318 GLHALNSNAGIGKLV
+318 
-333 DGSGQ
+333 
-338 VTNGLNTL
+338 NGLNTL
-346 NSKTSEMQ
+346 NSKTGEMQ
-354 TGIRKLVDGSGKVAA
+354 TGIGKLIDGSGKVTE

-384 IGELRDGSEK
+384 IGELHDGSEK

-419 MGKLVEGQTQLE
+419 MEQLVGVQSKLEGASQKIETGLE
-431 KGSQEIQKGLQDLNN
+431 DLNRTVK
-446 NIQNSAAGLEEMQ
+446 NSAADLKEMQ
-459 SKVPSILNTVN
+459 SKGPSILNTVN

-502 NLQKQIESLPKEY
+502 NLQKQIENLPKEY
-515 QEQLQPFITG
+515 QEQLQPFITS
-525 AVKSAATVQKK
+525 AVKSTATVQQK
-536 AAGVAGGTNKLNEEV
+536 AAGVAGGTNKLNEEL
-551 KQLKGEIHQTT
+551 KQLKGEIDQKTSDT
-562 NGLQN
+562 QN
-567 KLPNPAGMK
+567 KLPNT
-576 ALAGGVE
+576 E
-583 KLTNAQNEFVSKFHV
+583 KLDSLTDSIERLASIQKGFVVNFQGFGKNLNAAKEGANKFENES
-598 FGEGLDKAKIGAD
+598 G
-611 KLKDGSVQLIDGVTQ
+611 QLID
-626 LQSGSGQVTGGLGML
+626 
-641 SERANQM
+641 A
-648 AGGVNQ
+648 
-654 LVDGSSQ
+654 
-661 VTGGLGTLSERA
+661 
-673 NQMAGGINQL
+673 INQL
-683 ADGSSQVT
+683 ADGS
-691 GGLGTLSVGVTKL
+691 
-704 ADGSNQVTGGLDT
+704 N
-717 LSVGV
+717 
-722 TKLADGSNQ
+722 
-731 VTGGLDTLSVG
+731 
-742 VSKLA
+742 
-747 DGSSQVTGGLGT
+747 
-759 LSAGAN
+759 
-765 QMSGGIT
+765 
-772 QLADGS
+772 
-778 GQVTTGLGTLNGGL
+778 QVTTGLGTLNGGL

-891 SIVYPLRDTVSV
+891 SIVYPLRDTVGV

-921 GIIQAIVADVILLFG
+921 GIIQAIVADIILLFG

-979 TLIMQLTTSAGTFP
+979 TLIIQLTTSAGTFP

-1020 VSSGDFDFMWQNIG
+1020 VSSGDFHFMWQNVGI
-1034 MLMIFIV
+1034 LMIFIV

-1049 SLTLMH
+1049 SLTWMN
-1055 KRQFKNVA
+1055 KRQFRNIA
-1063 ENQSVEA
+1063 ENQSIEA